1 MKISIQS
8 KDRIPITPF
17 KFFVAGVREILGIS
31 TQDRDTQYCI
41 DLRLSSTRYSLT
53 TMVTLKEML
62 DRHASTLSSE
72 RTLVFGVQKN
82 LKTLRISRK
91 ML

>member
-1 MKISIQS
+1 MKMSLQT
-8 KDRIPITPF
+8 KDRITTTPF
-17 KFFVAGVREILGIS
+17 KFFVAAVREILGIS

-62 DRHASTLSSE
+62 DRHESTLSSE
-72 RTLVFGVQKN
+72 QTLIFGMPKN
-82 LKTLRISRK
+82 LKSLGISRK
-91 ML
+91 VL

>member
-1 MKISIQS
+1 MKMSIQS
-8 KDRIPITPF
+8 KDRIHSSS
-17 KFFVAGVREILGIS
+17 VAGVREILGIS

-62 DRHASTLSSE
+62 DRHESTLSSE
-72 RTLVFGVQKN
+72 RTLIFGVQKN
-82 LKTLRISRK
+82 LKSLGISRK